1 MTEREQDAIIGK
13 AGREYVETERHLS
26 LLLRKANT
34 LGFSFGRV
42 SAALK
47 SARPEEVAAGLESV
61 VGSLEREGSD
71 LTGIALDSLK
81 DSIVELK
88 EAVAQ
93 RDRALEEKKALGV

>member
-13 AGREYVETERHLS
+13 AVREYAQAERHLS
-26 LLLRKANT
+26 LLLRRANT

-47 SARPEEVAAGLESV
+47 SARPEEVAAGLGSV
-61 VGSLEREGSD
+61 VESLEKEGSD

-93 RDRALEEKKALGV
+93 RDAALEAKRALGV